1 MKRFLFIALTLIL
14 MAGSATAVLAQDKKQ
29 KKNANLQEVTFVT
42 TIDCKNCVKKVEAN
56 LPYEKGIK
64 DMKVNL
70 DDRTVWIKYDAAK
83 TDKEKLA
90 AAIVKLGYEAEEVL
104 PEEPQTKK

>member
-1 MKRFLFIALTLIL
+1 MKRFITMMLAVLLV
-14 MAGSATAVLAQDKKQ
+14 AGAATAALAQDKKQ
-29 KKNANLQEVTFVT
+29 KKQADIREVTFVT
-42 TIDCKNCVKKVEAN
+42 SIDCKNCVKKVEAN

-70 DDRTVWIKYDAAK
+70 DERTVWIKYDAAK

-90 AAIVKLGYEAEEVL
+90 AAIVKLGYDAEERI
-104 PEEPQTKK
+104 PEEDAKK